1 MQSIHDRLIV
11 EYKLSERGSNFMR
24 REGTFEDIS
33 DGRRY
38 GLNDMVKAGCAG
50 CEGCSDCCRG
60 MDDTIVLDPYD
71 IVRMTNGCGKSFE
84 ALLQEGLIAL
94 SVYDGIILPHIAMA
108 GKGGACGFL
117 NQEGRC
123 RIHSHRPGICRL
135 FPLGRI
141 YENGSFSYFL
151 QTNQCRFQNPSK
163 VKIKNWLDTPETAK
177 YEAYICKWHY
187 FIKELTEYVARQED
201 GQRARTVNM
210 LILQNFYVTS
220 FERDADFFEQFE
232 KRLNSTKIAILGE
245 MI

>member
-1 MQSIHDRLIV
+1 MQL
-11 EYKLSERGSNFMR
+11 LSA
-24 REGTFEDIS
+24 
-33 DGRRY
+33 
-38 GLNDMVKAGCAG
+38 NDMAKLGCG
-50 CEGCSDCCRG
+50 ECGGCSACCRG
-60 MDDTIVLDPYD
+60 MGQSILLDPYD
-71 IVRMTNGCGKSFE
+71 LF
-84 ALLQEGLIAL
+84 LLQKATGLHFGGLMQEKLELCVEEGLILPAL
-94 SVYDGIILPHIAMA
+94 KMQSGTD
-108 GKGGACGFL
+108 ACGFL
-117 NQEGRC
+117 NGEGRC
-123 RIHSHRPGICRL
+123 SIHPYRPGLCRL

>member
-1 MQSIHDRLIV
+1 MR
-11 EYKLSERGSNFMR
+11 FMR
-24 REGTFEDIS
+24 REGALEDIS

-38 GLNDMVKAGCAG
+38 SLNDMVKAGCSG
-50 CEGCSDCCRG
+50 CAGCSDCCRG

-71 IVRMTNGCGKSFE
+71 IVRMTSGCGKSFE
-84 ALLQEGLIAL
+84 TMLREGLIAL

-108 GKGGACGFL
+108 DKDKACGFL
-117 NQEGRC
+117 NHEGRC
-123 RIHSHRPGICRL
+123 SIHAYRPGICRL

-141 YENGSFSYFL
+141 YEDGSFSYFL

-163 VKIKNWLDTPETAK
+163 VKIKNWLDTPKAAE

-187 FIKELTEYVARQED
+187 FIKELTDYIAKQQGE
-201 GQRARTVNM
+201 QRAKTVNM
-210 LILQNFYVTS
+210 LILQNFYVLS

-232 KRLNSTKIAILGE
+232 RRLDSTKTAIWGE